1 MRRIHIWSPLR
12 HASPF
17 GRVER
22 FTRKASVLA
31 ILLLAPVIAGANPP
45 DDGFL
50 PVSVWYGGGKARA
63 PMLEPVTADSAAVW
77 RKDLEQIKG
86 LGFQTVRT
94 WVEWTAG
101 EPREH
106 EYHLEQLDL
115 MLKLAEQL
123 GMKVIVQTYVDSAP
137 DWLALKFPD
146 GHLVAQNGQAI
157 PSQAAPGF
165 CFDHPGVRAATLDFL
180 KEVARHVARSQAFY
194 GWDLWSEPHIINW
207 AEITYIPNAS
217 FCYCPHSV
225 ARFREWL
232 RAKYGAL
239 PALNQAWYRQFQNWN
254 EVEPPRFD
262 TILSYTDYMDWRVFI
277 TQKLAQ
283 DLRSRSE
290 TVKAILP
297 GRVTT
302 SHAAGPSALGSFAG
316 GDGNPDDYLMYKSV
330 DYYGT
335 SLYPKHSL
343 PPHLSPERIDMAVD
357 LTRSAGANRGFYIGE
372 MQGGFGVR
380 GDVVSQ
386 EVTPLDLVRYMWTA
400 ISRGARGINIYAYYP
415 MSTGYESGGYGLINL
430 DGTLTDRSRLAGE
443 TARQIEANHDFL
455 VRARPKPPEVAI
467 VVNQLTN
474 LIGGAG
480 HLYNRGAV
488 ARSLSGYYRIFR
500 ERNVPVDFI
509 DAAELSA
516 DQLKAYRLVVVPYPI
531 LMLSSEAAML
541 QQYVRAGGHLFTEA
555 RAGWVDERGNAQSV
569 VPGFQWDRMF
579 GVRESSVTP
588 KPELQVRWG
597 DRQIAGSVFEE
608 RFTVLSPD
616 AKPLAYFDDGS
627 PAAFEHQYEKGS
639 AIVAGTFFGQAND
652 APEALSRQRANI
664 VVGNLAQENS
674 AKGAGLHPLGAF
686 LLSWAGIAPAGLNSG
701 RPLDFQQLVA
711 DSGRMLFLINWE
723 TQPAPFELTVPLDR
737 PARRIREITTGAP
750 VAGTGASITIHGEV
764 PAQSTRVY
772 RVDYQ

>member
-1 MRRIHIWSPLR
+1 MKDAVIW
-12 HASPF
+12 
-17 GRVER
+17 
-22 FTRKASVLA
+22 
-31 ILLLAPVIAGANPP
+31 ICLLAPALGYAAPP
-45 DDGFL
+45 DGDFL
-50 PVSVWYGGGKARA
+50 PVSVWYGGGKVRA
-63 PMLEPVTADSAAVW
+63 PMLEPVTAASAGVW
-77 RKDLEQIKG
+77 RKDLEQIKS
-86 LGFQTVRT
+86 LGFNTVRT

-115 MLKLAEQL
+115 MLKLAEQAGL
-123 GMKVIVQTYVDSAP
+123 KVIVQTYVDSAP
-137 DWLALKFPD
+137 DWVGSKYPD
-146 GHLVAQNGQAI
+146 GHFVAQNGQAI
-157 PSQAAPGF
+157 PSQSAPGF

-180 KEVARHVARSQAFY
+180 KEVARHAAESPAFY

-217 FCYCPHSV
+217 FCYCPYSV
-225 ARFREWL
+225 ARFRHWL
-232 RAKYGAL
+232 QQKYGGL
-239 PALNQAWYRQFQNWN
+239 PQLNQAWYRQFQSWS

-297 GRVTT
+297 GSVTT
-302 SHAAGPSALGSFAG
+302 SHASGPSAFGSFAG
-316 GDGNPDDYLMYKSV
+316 GDGNPDDYLMYKAV

-343 PPHLSPERIDMAVD
+343 PPHMSPTRIDMAVD
-357 LTRSAGANRGFYIGE
+357 LTRSAGNNRGFYIGE

-400 ISRGARGINIYAYYP
+400 ISRGARGINIYAFYP

-430 DGTLTDRSRLAGE
+430 DGTLTQRSKLAGR
-443 TARQIEANHDFL
+443 TAKQIAANNDFL

-480 HLYNRGAV
+480 HVYNRGAV
-488 ARSLSGYYRIFR
+488 SRSLSGYYRMFS

-509 DAAELSA
+509 NAAELSA
-516 DQLKAYRLVVVPYPI
+516 AQVNAYRLIIVPYPI
-531 LMLSSEAAML
+531 LMLSGEAEVL
-541 QQYVRAGGHLFTEA
+541 RQYVRQGGHLFTEA
-555 RAGWVDERGNAQSV
+555 RAGWVDERGYAQDV
-569 VPGFQWDRMF
+569 VPGFGWERML
-579 GVRESSVTP
+579 GVRERSVTP

-597 DRQIAGSVFEE
+597 DRQIMGAVFEE
-608 RFTVLSPD
+608 HFTVIDPA
-616 AKPLAYFDDGS
+616 AKPLAYFEDGS
-627 PAAFEHQYEKGS
+627 PAAFEHAYERGS
-639 AIVAGTFFGQAND
+639 AVVAGTFFGQANE

-664 VVGNLAQENS
+664 VVGNVAPAS
-674 AKGAGLHPLGAF
+674 GAKPAALHPLGGF
-686 LLSWAGIAPAGLNSG
+686 LLSWAGVTPPELKCNAA
-701 RPLDFQQLVA
+701 LDLQQLVT

-723 TQPAPFELTVPLDR
+723 TQPAGFELAVSLEK
-737 PARRIREITTGAP
+737 PARQVHEVTTGDT
-750 VAGTGASITIHGEV
+750 VAGTGSRIAIRGEV
-764 PAQSTRVY
+764 PAQGIRVF
-772 RVDYQ
+772 RIDY